1 MLISIKP
8 NDPITYAAIAALFV
22 LIATL
27 ASWVPARRAASLDPN
42 AALREE

>member
-1 MLISIKP
+1 
-8 NDPITYAAIAALFV
+8 LFV
-22 LIATL
+22 VIASI